1 MSKKKSMLGV
11 LIALSFLFLVFPVT
25 VSSEEKSSVTVR
37 AILPKNQTNKD
48 VMHYDLKMKPKQ
60 EQIIELELT
69 NSSKEDKEINLEL
82 TNAKTDNLGSIA
94 YENSETKDK
103 RNETLKLA
111 LTDIATVPDKVVVK
125 GNSKEVVKIKL
136 TTPDEGF
143 DGVVAGA
150 VRSTEVLG
158 KANEKE
164 EKDNSVVYTVALNVT
179 ESDKEEV
186 GELEL
191 LEVFPSQ
198 VDGKNVLK
206 ANIQN
211 KEAQFIEEIS
221 YDAKVT
227 QKGNTE
233 TLYQTKVDN
242 YRMAPNSSFE
252 LETNLKN
259 QKFKE
264 GEYTYKLLAESK
276 RTGQKW
282 ELSKD
287 FKIDKKEA
295 KKFNM
300 SAVGLE
306 EEDKTY
312 LYVIG
317 LGGLLL
323 LLALVAS
330 LVSHQ
335 KNKKKKSKRKKGK
348 SHKKG
353 KKTSSKKK
361 QGKKKR
367 TK

>member
-1 MSKKKSMLGV
+1 MIAISVMC
-11 LIALSFLFLVFPVT
+11 LIFPVT
-25 VSSEEKSSVTVR
+25 VFSEEKSSVTVR
-37 AILPKNQTNKD
+37 AILPKNQKNKD
-48 VMHYDLKMKPKQ
+48 VMHYDLKMKPKE
-60 EQIIELELT
+60 EQTVELELT
-69 NSSKEDKEINLEL
+69 NSSKEDKEIQLEL
-82 TNAKTDNLGSIA
+82 TNAKTDNFGLIA
-94 YENSETKDK
+94 YENLDSKNE

-111 LTDIATVPDKVVVK
+111 LTDIATVQDKVVVK
-125 GNSKEVVKIKL
+125 GNAKEVVKINIK
-136 TTPDEGF
+136 TPDEGF

-179 ESDKEEV
+179 ESDKEV
-186 GELEL
+186 LGELEL

-198 VDGKNVLK
+198 VNGKNMIK

-221 YDAKVT
+221 YEAKVT
-227 QKGNTE
+227 KKGNTE
-233 TLYQTKVDN
+233 TLYQSKVDN

-252 LETNLKN
+252 LETSLKN
-259 QKFKE
+259 KKFNE
-264 GEYTYKLLAESK
+264 GEYTYKLVAESK
-276 RTGQKW
+276 RSGQKW
-282 ELSKD
+282 ELAKD

-295 KKFNM
+295 KKFNKT
-300 SAVGLE
+300 AVGLE
-306 EEDKTY
+306 EEDITY

-330 LVSHQ
+330 LVSQ
-335 KNKKKKSKRKKGK
+335 RKKKKKASKRKKGK
-348 SHKKG
+348 SHKKAR
-353 KKTSSKKK
+353 KRSSKKK